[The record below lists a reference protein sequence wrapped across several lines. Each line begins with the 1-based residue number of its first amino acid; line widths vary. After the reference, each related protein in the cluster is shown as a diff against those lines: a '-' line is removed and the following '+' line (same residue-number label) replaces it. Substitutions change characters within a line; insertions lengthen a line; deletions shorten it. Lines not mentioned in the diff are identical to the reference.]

1 MGLLHM
7 LAWLVYKKMWDSG
20 LRKLYVCALCPLD
33 MGAPTDNNL
42 NRSTK
47 VANKI
52 FSKLMLLNEISQINY
67 DWEEYNGVP
76 ELSNHDHCKDCL
88 MDGAHTLVSADSYR
102 DRRTLMKQIAEDV
115 LAGRCEDGT
124 YYVSKACFYADAN
137 ELLNFRLQQ
146 WLKRKI
152 LDAPTEADA
161 GPTVSI
167 RCPHGELMPEEAV
180 GAKRLLVPENLWLF
194 LYGDAT
200 TVKPDDPL
208 DCSTFPLDSRQCS
221 QCCDELSEVACM
233 EDYLRIVRL
242 KQRQNH
248 EKLAMGKSLALS
260 PDCKYYLLPSSWL
273 LKWRNYI
280 NASGKNVAL
289 SAKPEILDGA
299 IDLLKCEKHL
309 LLIERPPD
317 LVWRR
322 GSIFQKSSATD
333 GLTVITENDW
343 KCFCEEWGGIEG
355 KGISA
360 WIELSSAAGSNLDS
374 SCEEMPKG
382 EEDQGHLDEVN
393 DENETRIPRM
403 KTSPEICESCIG
415 ERESLE
421 LMQKLNY
428 CNEDVYVHFIRGKEA
443 PKSILQASET
453 NFDPD
458 RRVSKR
464 SRKTSSGNQISLK
477 VSGSTSVYQLK
488 MMIWESFGV
497 VKENQILHKGTRVI
511 DNESDTLADMNIFP
525 GDKLWVTDSEIHENR
540 DIADELSNEK
550 MDVQHTEG
558 GFHGT
563 LLTANTSSQVV

>member
-1 MGLLHM
+1 M
-7 LAWLVYKKMWDSG
+7 K
-20 LRKLYVCALCPLD
+20 
-33 MGAPTDNNL
+33 
-42 NRSTK
+42 
-47 VANKI
+47 
-52 FSKLMLLNEISQINY
+52 
-67 DWEEYNGVP
+67 YNGVP

-124 YYVSKACFYADAN
+124 YYVSKAW
-137 ELLNFRLQQ
+137 LQQ